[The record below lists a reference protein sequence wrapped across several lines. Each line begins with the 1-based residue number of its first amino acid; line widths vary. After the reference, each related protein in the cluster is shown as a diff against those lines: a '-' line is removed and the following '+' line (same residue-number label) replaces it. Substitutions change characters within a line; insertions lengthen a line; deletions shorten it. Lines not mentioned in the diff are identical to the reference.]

1 MKLSGKAY
9 RALYIG
15 SIFTLIV
22 LTLVLFPRL
31 LVPGLYALSESFSL
45 LLCIAIIVTVTS
57 CLSVLLRPLC
67 SLAAAAVIL
76 PCAGFRAVQFRIPF
90 FCFVR
95 GSDGRFHR
103 APSRR
108 FRLFSY
114 AYMPPETFSHPAA
127 VLLTSSRLLADAVLL
142 PFSLIAAILLRCYPI
157 PLACCIF
164 LLHDFLVSFIS
175 ALIPMRV
182 DGVPNYAEIARELS
196 CEPALQTIYWNCRRT
211 VALQVM
217 GYSNTEM
224 PDEWFALPNPELLSH
239 RLAFL
244 QAMRCAGRMIAMR
257 QYDACAGLLDGLLCL
272 PEKAEDLIPDAL
284 LLRLLCALMRGED
297 PENYLSPGL
306 DQYMETFKHL
316 DEVLLTRYALALLYE
331 RDDTAAAQ
339 LRTAI
344 CQKMDRSPAPQNIE
358 PYLSAIDERSRLLRE
373 TALPT

>member
-9 RALYIG
+9 RALSIG
-15 SIFTLIV
+15 SNCALIV
-22 LTLVLFPRL
+22 LTAILFPRL

-127 VLLTSSRLLADAVLL
+127 VLLTSNRLLADAVLL

-211 VALQVM
+211 AALQAM
-217 GYSNTEM
+217 GCSNMEM

-306 DQYMETFKHL
+306 DQYMETFKRL

-344 CQKMDRSPAPQNIE
+344 CREMDRSPAPQNIE

>member
-127 VLLTSSRLLADAVLL
+127 VLLTSNRLLADAVLL

-211 VALQVM
+211 AALQVM

-244 QAMRCAGRMIAMR
+244 QALRCAGRMVAKR

-306 DQYMETFKHL
+306 DQYMETFKRL

-344 CQKMDRSPAPQNIE
+344 CREMDRSPAPQNIE